1 MEGIGMAYLIN
12 GKKISQDIKDELKEK
27 VSGLKEE
34 NIVPTLAVIQVGDD
48 NVITLEWALRQSIY
62 QKIQQKKSF

>member
-1 MEGIGMAYLIN
+1 MAYLIN